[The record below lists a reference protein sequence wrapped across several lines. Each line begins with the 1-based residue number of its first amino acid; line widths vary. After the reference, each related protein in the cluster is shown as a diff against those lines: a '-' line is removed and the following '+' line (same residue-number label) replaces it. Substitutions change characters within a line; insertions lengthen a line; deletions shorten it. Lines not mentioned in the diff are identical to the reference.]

1 MLGWRWSTVITR
13 YESVYCAIGENCMD
27 ILRCR
32 VCGHGEAESL
42 GQIPDC
48 GEFAGQLVSPPIKGG
63 WLWCCKD
70 CGSMFRHPTLSSSD
84 YISLYEKAPSTVWVE
99 GEIERNDFET
109 IYTYLGSHI
118 GGSILDVG
126 CYSGNFLAGLPEKFK
141 KYGIEPSDSASRI
154 AAAKGIEV
162 LGKTLAEMDSDMVFD
177 VVVSIDVV
185 EHVLDV
191 EEFLDQALAHVKENG
206 LLIISTGNPG
216 CFAWRKVFKSKY
228 WNRLYPEYVTFPSY
242 KYFNEFSKR
251 NGLQP
256 PEQICFRD
264 MKMKPMVRFS
274 KLLRYAPFLFF
285 PTIYQGLR
293 KIRRFA
299 MGRTT
304 TITASAPVSLV
315 GVFAD
320 HHAIVIRKKGLR

>member
-1 MLGWRWSTVITR
+1 
-13 YESVYCAIGENCMD
+13 MD
-27 ILRCR
+27 LLKCR
-32 VCGHGEAESL
+32 VCNHGKAESM

-48 GEFAGQLVSPPIKGG
+48 REFAGQQISPPIKGG
-63 WLWCCKD
+63 KLWLCRD

-84 YISLYEKAPSTVWVE
+84 YILLYEKAPSTVWVE
-99 GEIERNDFET
+99 GEVERNDFEA
-109 IYTYLGSHI
+109 IYTYLGNHI

-141 KYGIEPSDSASRI
+141 KFGVEPSNSASRC
-154 AAAKGIEV
+154 AASKGIEM
-162 LGKTLAEMDSDMVFD
+162 LGNTLADLDSNMAFD

-191 EEFLDQALAHVKENG
+191 EEFLMQALAHVKENG
-206 LLIISTGNPG
+206 LLIISTGNPS
-216 CFAWRKVFKSKY
+216 CFAWKKVFKSKY
-228 WNRLYPEYVTFPSY
+228 WYNLYPEHVTFPSY

-256 PEQICFRD
+256 PEQICFRY

-285 PTIYQGLR
+285 PAIYQGLR
-293 KIRRFA
+293 KIRRFTK
-299 MGRTT
+299 GITT
-304 TITASAPVSLV
+304 TIPTGAPVSLV

-320 HHAIVIRKKGLR
+320 HHVITFRKEGLR